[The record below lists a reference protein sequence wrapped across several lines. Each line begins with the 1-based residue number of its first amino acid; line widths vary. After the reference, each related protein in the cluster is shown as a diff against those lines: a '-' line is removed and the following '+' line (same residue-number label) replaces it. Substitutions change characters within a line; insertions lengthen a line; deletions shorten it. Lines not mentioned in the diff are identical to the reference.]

1 MTENN
6 QREQEAAKYYIKIKA
21 DGRMFRAPVGSSL
34 LHVLELMP
42 PRNPKP
48 LSAVIN
54 GQMQPLTYTVFVD
67 SEVVWLDH
75 SNSGT
80 RLYKRA
86 LIFIMLMAK
95 RKLFPQYELRVLYSL
110 DNGSYCT
117 LKGPGELLA
126 EDIAALQDEMQRIIA
141 ADLPISDNIISKE
154 DAIKFF
160 SDNGAHE
167 KATLLAMRDSS
178 TLHLYSCGETSEY
191 FFGHMPPSTGL
202 LNEFYLISFDEG
214 FVLMLP
220 AEKGMG
226 FSHDEFK
233 EPRRMQAILK
243 ERKRWNEKLNTSTIT
258 QLNRHIDEG
267 RLNEMVL
274 VNEAF
279 HSREL
284 AKIADSIFADFPRV
298 RIVLVAGP
306 SSSGK
311 TTFTQRLAIQF
322 LTLGIRPIT
331 ISLDDYFFNREDTP
345 TDEFGEKDFESI
357 NAVDVDLFGVHL
369 KALLN
374 GDEVFIPRYDFVTGT
389 RMTEGIPC
397 RLQKDQI
404 LIIEGIHGLNDVLV
418 KAIPEESRRRI
429 YISALTQ
436 LNMDD
441 YTPIQSSDNRLIR
454 RIARDMQFRN
464 CTAEETIT
472 RWQSVRRGEFVN
484 IFPYQEQAD
493 YFFNSS
499 LTYELPVLRSLVE
512 KALSEIR
519 IDSPAYLE
527 ARRLRRFVQYFVPAE
542 THCIPLDSILQE
554 FLGKS
559 CFYK

>member
-6 QREQEAAKYYIKIKA
+6 QQGQEVVKYVKIKA
-21 DGRMFRAPVGSSL
+21 DGGTFRVPVGSSL
-34 LHVLELMP
+34 LSVLEIMP

-48 LSAVIN
+48 LSAVVN
-54 GQMQPLTYTVFVD
+54 GQMQPLAYTVFVD
-67 SEVVWLDH
+67 SEIVWLDH

-86 LIFIMLMAK
+86 LIFVMLMAK
-95 RKLFPQYELRVLYSL
+95 RKLFPQHELRVLYSL

-117 LKGPGELLA
+117 LKGQQELSA
-126 EDIAALQDEMQRIIA
+126 EDIADLQSEMQRIVD

-160 SDNGAHE
+160 SDNEEYE
-167 KATLLAMRDSS
+167 KAALLSMRDSS
-178 TLHLYSCGETSEY
+178 TLHLYSCGEISEY

-202 LNEFYLISFDEG
+202 LNEFYLVPFDEG

-226 FSHDEFK
+226 FKHGEFK
-233 EPRRMQAILK
+233 EPRRMQAILS
-243 ERKRWNEKLNTSTIT
+243 ERERWNEKLNTATIT

-267 RLNEMVL
+267 RLNELVL

-279 HSREL
+279 HAREL
-284 AKIADSIFADFPRV
+284 VKIADSIFADFPRV

-345 TDEFGEKDFESI
+345 TDEFGEKNFESI
-357 NAVDVDLFGVHL
+357 EAVDVDLFGIHL
-369 KALLN
+369 NALLK

-389 RMTEGIPC
+389 RMAEGIPC

-418 KAIPEESRRRI
+418 AAIPPESRRRI
-429 YISALTQ
+429 YISALAQ

-464 CTAEETIT
+464 CTAEETII
-472 RWQSVRRGEFVN
+472 RWQSVRRGEFIN

-499 LTYELPVLRSLVE
+499 LTYELPVLRPLVE
-512 KALSEIR
+512 KSLSEIR
-519 IDSPAYLE
+519 IDSPAHLD
-527 ARRLRRFVQYFVPAE
+527 ARRLKRFIQYFVPAE

-554 FLGKS
+554 FLGES